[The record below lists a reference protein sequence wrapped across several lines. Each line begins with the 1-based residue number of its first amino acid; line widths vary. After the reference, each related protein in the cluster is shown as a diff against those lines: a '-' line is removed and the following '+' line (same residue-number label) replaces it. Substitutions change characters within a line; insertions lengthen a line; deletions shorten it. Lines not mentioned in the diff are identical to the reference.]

1 LRTPYKVQSS
11 YVKSLLDKVYL
22 LVEVMK
28 IPYSDVMNMPLK
40 RLDDLLDWKAK
51 LEEEREKALEKMK

>member
-1 LRTPYKVQSS
+1 
-11 YVKSLLDKVYL
+11 
-22 LVEVMK
+22 MK

-40 RLDDLLDWKAK
+40 RLDDFLDWKVK